1 MAALCRT
8 FIDTVAETTLEA
20 ATSINK
26 LHVGTH
32 VGLASVAADRAGL
45 TVVHNVERSL
55 HRDTHKK
62 DIMVKF
68 STAVPKLNQALVFQP
83 AQLFLIRTD

>member
-1 MAALCRT
+1 MRCVFFWLLNLTSLLLHCTVRT
-8 FIDTVAETTLEA
+8 FIDTVAETTLVA

-32 VGLASVAADRAGL
+32 VGLASIAADRAGL

-55 HRDTHKK
+55 QGHIQKGH
-62 DIMVKF
+62 
-68 STAVPKLNQALVFQP
+68 
-83 AQLFLIRTD
+83 